1 MMKSKTLF
9 ILAALL
15 VLASGASAANVYKVV
30 GQDSHGQPIYE
41 LDRVASSQ
49 APAGQVATTTGPSVT
64 VFNAAM
70 FTRATAAV
78 ASETY
83 AQGHA
88 LRVAAKEGGA
98 EDVTPVI
105 TFLSGVVE
113 SVAGIFGAG
122 SDE

>member
-1 MMKSKTLF
+1 MKGK
-9 ILAALL
+9 AVML
-15 VLASGASAANVYKVV
+15 VLAMILLAGGASAANVYKVV
-30 GQDSHGQPIYE
+30 GQDSHGPIYE
-41 LDRVASSQ
+41 LDRVASAQ

-64 VFNAAM
+64 VFNATM
-70 FTRATAAV
+70 FALATAAV

-88 LRVAAKEGGA
+88 LREAAKEGGV

-122 SDE
+122 RDE

>member
-1 MMKSKTLF
+1 MKGK
-9 ILAALL
+9 AVML
-15 VLASGASAANVYKVV
+15 VLAMIMLGSGVSYANVYKVV
-30 GQDSHGQPIYE
+30 GHDSHGPIYE
-41 LDRVASSQ
+41 LDRVASAQ

-64 VFNAAM
+64 VFNVTM
-70 FTRATAAV
+70 FALATAAV

-88 LRVAAKEGGA
+88 LREAAKEGGA

-105 TFLSGVVE
+105 TFVSGVVE
-113 SVAGIFGAG
+113 AVAGIFGAG

>member
-30 GQDSHGQPIYE
+30 GQDSHGPIYE

-70 FTRATAAV
+70 FALATAAV

-88 LRVAAKEGGA
+88 LREAAKEGGA

-122 SDE
+122 RDE

>member
-1 MMKSKTLF
+1 MKGKAVVF
-9 ILAALL
+9 
-15 VLASGASAANVYKVV
+15 VLAMILLAGGASAANVYKVV
-30 GQDSHGQPIYE
+30 GHDSHGPIYE

-64 VFNAAM
+64 VFNATM
-70 FTRATAAV
+70 FTLATAAV

-88 LRVAAKEGGA
+88 LREAAREGGV

>member
-1 MMKSKTLF
+1 MKGKTVVF
-9 ILAALL
+9 
-15 VLASGASAANVYKVV
+15 VLAMIMLGSGVSYANVYKVV
-30 GQDSHGQPIYE
+30 GHDSHGPIYE
-41 LDRVASSQ
+41 LDRVASAQ

-64 VFNAAM
+64 VFNVTM
-70 FTRATAAV
+70 FALATAAV

-88 LRVAAKEGGA
+88 LREAAREGGV

-105 TFLSGVVE
+105 TFVSGVVE
-113 SVAGIFGAG
+113 AVAGIFGAG

>member
-1 MMKSKTLF
+1 MKGKAVVF
-9 ILAALL
+9 
-15 VLASGASAANVYKVV
+15 VLAMILLAGGASAANVYKVV
-30 GQDSHGQPIYE
+30 GHDSHGPIYE

-64 VFNAAM
+64 VFNATM
-70 FTRATAAV
+70 FTLATAAV

-88 LRVAAKEGGA
+88 LREAAREGGV

-122 SDE
+122 KR